1 MPRPANHISRIL
13 LAFTGLAITV
23 GCDDV
28 SRGLSRDYGQCFIG
42 GRGARHLEVTCLS
55 SPFAERPEAERAST
69 ARKVAEYVRDHDP
82 KYKAAED
89 VTVRLL
95 SKKESAKGDAKH
107 ARATYTFRAA
117 ELDSGAP

>member
-1 MPRPANHISRIL
+1 MQSVRFRNFGFL
-13 LAFTGLAITV
+13 LALASIAV
-23 GCDDV
+23 AAGCDDV
-28 SRGLSRDYGQCFIG
+28 FRGLSRDYGQCITG
-42 GRGARHLEVTCLS
+42 GEERHLSVTCLN
-55 SPFAERPEAERAST
+55 SPFAERPAAERANT

-89 VTVRLL
+89 VTVRFL

-117 ELDSGAP
+117 ELGTPAP